1 MVWRNLSIAHHKNYQ
16 HLLIDGSS
24 QLGLNLSTDQL
35 DSLLGYLE
43 LMLKWNKA
51 RNLTAIHSYSEGIKK
66 HLLDSL
72 SILSFVRKGKILDVG
87 SGAGLPGIVIALM
100 RDDVSVTSIDS
111 VGKKCRFMEH
121 AKLNLGLKN
130 FNVVND
136 RVENFGANACF
147 NQIVSRAFATFEDT
161 KKLTNHL
168 ICSNGEYLFM
178 KGKHYKMES
187 ISEDFIENKVNVP
200 FVSEE
205 RFNIQMKA

>member
-1 MVWRNLSIAHHKNYQ
+1 MQKHKD
-16 HLLIDGSS
+16 LLIEGSTK
-24 QLGLNLSTDQL
+24 LGIELSVEKIEK
-35 DSLLGYLE
+35 LLHYLE
-43 LMLKWNKA
+43 LIIKWNKVH
-51 RNLTAIHSYSEGIKK
+51 NLTAIDDPSEGVKK

-72 SILSFVRKGKILDVG
+72 SILSFIKKGRILDVG

-100 RDDVSVTSIDS
+100 RDDVGVTSIDS

-121 AKLNLGLKN
+121 ARLDLNLTN

-136 RVENFGANACF
+136 RVEIYNTNECF

-161 KKLTNHL
+161 KKLTSHL
-168 ICSNGEYLFM
+168 ICPEGEYLFM

-205 RFNIQMKA
+205 RFIIQMKA

>member
-1 MVWRNLSIAHHKNYQ
+1 LSNAFQAERQILTEGA
-16 HLLIDGSS
+16 S
-24 QLGLNLSTDQL
+24 QLGLTISQQKIEQL
-35 DSLLGYLE
+35 VNYLDLL
-43 LMLKWNKA
+43 LKWNKVH
-51 RNLTAIHSYSEGIKK
+51 NLTAIDNRSEGVKK

-72 SILSFVRKGKILDVG
+72 SVLSFVKKGTILDVG

-100 RDDVSVTSIDS
+100 RDDVNVTSIDS

-121 AKLNLGLKN
+121 AKINLDVKN

-136 RVENFGANACF
+136 RVEIYKTEECF

-161 KKLTNHL
+161 KKLTAHL
-168 ICSNGEYLFM
+168 ICPEGEYLFM

-205 RFNIQMKA
+205 RFIIQMKA

>member
-1 MVWRNLSIAHHKNYQ
+1 MQKHKD
-16 HLLIDGSS
+16 LLIEGSTK
-24 QLGLNLSTDQL
+24 LGIELSVEKIEK
-35 DSLLGYLE
+35 LLHYLE
-43 LMLKWNKA
+43 LIIKWNKVH
-51 RNLTAIHSYSEGIKK
+51 NLTAIDDPSEGVKK

-72 SILSFVRKGKILDVG
+72 SILSFIKKGRILDVG

-100 RDDVSVTSIDS
+100 RDDVVVTSIDS

-121 AKLNLGLKN
+121 ARLDLNLEN
-130 FNVVND
+130 FNVVNN
-136 RVENFGANACF
+136 RVEIHKANECF

-161 KKLTNHL
+161 KRLTAHL
-168 ICSNGEYLFM
+168 ICPEGEYLFM

-205 RFNIQMKA
+205 RFIIQMKA

>member
-1 MVWRNLSIAHHKNYQ
+1 MQKHKD
-16 HLLIDGSS
+16 LLIEGSTK
-24 QLGLNLSTDQL
+24 LGIELSVEKIEK
-35 DSLLGYLE
+35 LLHYLE
-43 LMLKWNKA
+43 LIIKWNKVH
-51 RNLTAIHSYSEGIKK
+51 NLTAIDDPSEGVKK

-72 SILSFVRKGKILDVG
+72 SILSFIKKGKILDVG

-100 RDDVSVTSIDS
+100 RDDIDVTSIDS

-121 AKLNLGLKN
+121 ARLDLNLIN

-136 RVENFGANACF
+136 RVEIYNTNECF
-147 NQIVSRAFATFEDT
+147 NQIVSRAFATFKDT
-161 KKLTNHL
+161 KKLTAHL
-168 ICSNGEYLFM
+168 ICHEGEYLFM

-205 RFNIQMKA
+205 RFIIQMKA

>member
-72 SILSFVRKGKILDVG
+72 SILSFIKKGKILDVG

-100 RDDVSVTSIDS
+100 RDDVDVTSIDS

-121 AKLNLGLKN
+121 ARLDLNLTN

-136 RVENFGANACF
+136 RVEIYKTNECF
-147 NQIVSRAFATFEDT
+147 NQIVSRAFASFEDT
-161 KKLTNHL
+161 KKLTSHL
-168 ICSNGEYLFM
+168 ICPEGEYLFM

-187 ISEDFIENKVNVP
+187 ISVDFIENKVNVP

-205 RFNIQMKA
+205 RFIIQMKV

>member
-1 MVWRNLSIAHHKNYQ
+1 MQKHKD
-16 HLLIDGSS
+16 LLIEGSTK
-24 QLGLNLSTDQL
+24 LGIELSVEKIEK
-35 DSLLGYLE
+35 LLHYLE
-43 LMLKWNKA
+43 LIIKWNKVH
-51 RNLTAIHSYSEGIKK
+51 NLTAIDDPSEGVKK

-72 SILSFVRKGKILDVG
+72 SILSFIKKGRILDVG

-100 RDDVSVTSIDS
+100 RDDVGVTSIDS

-121 AKLNLGLKN
+121 ARLDLNLIN

-136 RVENFGANACF
+136 RVEIYKANECF
-147 NQIVSRAFATFEDT
+147 NQIVSRAFATFKDT
-161 KKLTNHL
+161 KKLTAHL
-168 ICSNGEYLFM
+168 ICPEGEYLFM

-205 RFNIQMKA
+205 RFIIQMKA

>member
-1 MVWRNLSIAHHKNYQ
+1 MQKHKN
-16 HLLIDGSS
+16 LLIEGSTK
-24 QLGLNLSTDQL
+24 LGIELSVEKIEK
-35 DSLLGYLE
+35 LLHYLE
-43 LMLKWNKA
+43 LIIKWNKVH
-51 RNLTAIHSYSEGIKK
+51 NLTAIDDPSEGVKK

-72 SILSFVRKGKILDVG
+72 SILSFIKKGKILDVG

-100 RDDVSVTSIDS
+100 RDDIDVTSIDS

-121 AKLNLGLKN
+121 ARLDLNLTN
-130 FNVVND
+130 FN
-136 RVENFGANACF
+136 ECF

-161 KKLTNHL
+161 KKLTAHL
-168 ICSNGEYLFM
+168 ICPEGEYLFM

-205 RFNIQMKA
+205 RFIIQMKA

>member
-1 MVWRNLSIAHHKNYQ
+1 MQKHKD
-16 HLLIDGSS
+16 LLIEGSTK
-24 QLGLNLSTDQL
+24 LGIELSVEKIEK
-35 DSLLGYLE
+35 LLHYLE
-43 LMLKWNKA
+43 LIIKWNKVH
-51 RNLTAIHSYSEGIKK
+51 NLTAIDDPSEGVKK

-72 SILSFVRKGKILDVG
+72 SILSFIKKGRILDVG

-100 RDDVSVTSIDS
+100 RDDVGVTSIDS

-121 AKLNLGLKN
+121 ARLELNLIN

-136 RVENFGANACF
+136 RVEIYKANECF
-147 NQIVSRAFATFEDT
+147 NQIVSRAFATFKDT
-161 KKLTNHL
+161 KKLTAHL
-168 ICSNGEYLFM
+168 ICPEGEYLFM

-205 RFNIQMKA
+205 RFIIQMKA

>member
-1 MVWRNLSIAHHKNYQ
+1 LVWRNLSIAHHKNYQ

-136 RVENFGANACF
+136 RVENFGANVCF
-147 NQIVSRAFATFEDT
+147 NQIVSRAFANFSDT
-161 KKLTNHL
+161 KKFTNHL
-168 ICSNGEYLFM
+168 ICPKGEYLFM
-178 KGKHYKMES
+178 KGKHYKMETMS
-187 ISEDFIENKVNVP
+187 DDYIENKINVP

-205 RFNIQMKA
+205 RYIIQMKA

>member
-1 MVWRNLSIAHHKNYQ
+1 MQKHKD
-16 HLLIDGSS
+16 LLIEGSTK
-24 QLGLNLSTDQL
+24 LGIELSVEKIEK
-35 DSLLGYLE
+35 LLHYLE
-43 LMLKWNKA
+43 LIIKWNKVH
-51 RNLTAIHSYSEGIKK
+51 NLTAIDDPSEGVKK

-72 SILSFVRKGKILDVG
+72 SILSFIKKGKILDVG

-100 RDDVSVTSIDS
+100 RDDIDVTSIDS

-121 AKLNLGLKN
+121 ARLDLNLTN

-136 RVENFGANACF
+136 RVEIYKANECF
-147 NQIVSRAFATFEDT
+147 NQIVSRAFATFKDT
-161 KKLTNHL
+161 KKLTAHL
-168 ICSNGEYLFM
+168 ICPEGEYLFM

-205 RFNIQMKA
+205 RFIIQMKA

>member
-1 MVWRNLSIAHHKNYQ
+1 MQKNKD
-16 HLLIDGSS
+16 LLIEGSTK
-24 QLGLNLSTDQL
+24 LGIELSVEKIEK
-35 DSLLGYLE
+35 LLHYLE
-43 LMLKWNKA
+43 LIIKWNKVH
-51 RNLTAIHSYSEGIKK
+51 NLTAIDDPSEGVKK

-72 SILSFVRKGKILDVG
+72 SILSFIKKGRILDVG

-100 RDDVSVTSIDS
+100 RDDVGVTSIDS

-121 AKLNLGLKN
+121 ARLDLNLIN

-136 RVENFGANACF
+136 RVEIYNTNECF
-147 NQIVSRAFATFEDT
+147 NQIVSRAFATFKDT
-161 KKLTNHL
+161 KKLTAHL
-168 ICSNGEYLFM
+168 ICPEGEYLFM

-205 RFNIQMKA
+205 RFIIQMKA

>member
-1 MVWRNLSIAHHKNYQ
+1 MQKHKD
-16 HLLIDGSS
+16 LLIEGSTK
-24 QLGLNLSTDQL
+24 LGIELSVEKIEK
-35 DSLLGYLE
+35 LLHYLE
-43 LMLKWNKA
+43 LIIKWNKVH
-51 RNLTAIHSYSEGIKK
+51 NLTAIDDPSEGVKK

-72 SILSFVRKGKILDVG
+72 SILSFIKKGRILDVG

-100 RDDVSVTSIDS
+100 RDDVGVTSIDS

-121 AKLNLGLKN
+121 ARLDLNLIN

-136 RVENFGANACF
+136 RVEIYNTNDCF

-161 KKLTNHL
+161 KKLTAHL
-168 ICSNGEYLFM
+168 ICPEGEYLFM

-205 RFNIQMKA
+205 RFIIQMKA

>member
-1 MVWRNLSIAHHKNYQ
+1 MSNAFQAERQILTEGA
-16 HLLIDGSS
+16 S
-24 QLGLNLSTDQL
+24 QLGLTISQQKIEQL
-35 DSLLGYLE
+35 VNYLDLL
-43 LMLKWNKA
+43 LKWNKVH
-51 RNLTAIHSYSEGIKK
+51 NLTAIDNRSEGVKK
-66 HLLDSL
+66 HILDSL
-72 SILSFVRKGKILDVG
+72 SVLSFVKKGTILDVG

-100 RDDVSVTSIDS
+100 RDDVNVTSIDS

-121 AKLNLGLKN
+121 AKINLDVKN

-136 RVENFGANACF
+136 RVEIYKTEECF

-161 KKLTNHL
+161 KKLTAHL
-168 ICSNGEYLFM
+168 ICPEGEYLFM

-205 RFNIQMKA
+205 RFIIQMKA

>member
-1 MVWRNLSIAHHKNYQ
+1 MKIIIEGA
-16 HLLIDGSS
+16 
-24 QLGLNLSTDQL
+24 QLGLTISQQKIEQL
-35 DSLLGYLE
+35 VNYLDLL
-43 LMLKWNKA
+43 LKWNKIH
-51 RNLTAIHSYSEGIKK
+51 NLTAIDNLSEGVKK

-72 SILSFVRKGKILDVG
+72 SVLSFVKKGRILDVG

-100 RDDVSVTSIDS
+100 RDDVDVTSIDS
-111 VGKKCRFMEH
+111 VGKKTRFMEH
-121 AKLNLGLKN
+121 AKINLELEN

-136 RVENFGANACF
+136 RVEKYNTNECF

-161 KKLTNHL
+161 KKLTAHL
-168 ICSNGEYLFM
+168 ICPKGEYLFM

-205 RFNIQMKA
+205 RFIIQMKA

>member
-1 MVWRNLSIAHHKNYQ
+1 MQKHKD
-16 HLLIDGSS
+16 LLIKGSTK
-24 QLGLNLSTDQL
+24 LGIELSMEKIEK
-35 DSLLGYLE
+35 LLHYLE
-43 LMLKWNKA
+43 LIIKWNKVH
-51 RNLTAIHSYSEGIKK
+51 NLTAINDPSEGVKK

-72 SILSFVRKGKILDVG
+72 SILSFIKKGKILDVG

-100 RDDVSVTSIDS
+100 RDDIDVTSLDS

-121 AKLNLGLKN
+121 ARLDLNLTN

-136 RVENFGANACF
+136 RVEIYNTNECF

-161 KKLTNHL
+161 KKLTAHL
-168 ICSNGEYLFM
+168 ICPEGEYLFM

-187 ISEDFIENKVNVP
+187 ISGDFIENKVNVP

-205 RFNIQMKA
+205 RFIIQMKA

>member
-1 MVWRNLSIAHHKNYQ
+1 MQKHKD
-16 HLLIDGSS
+16 LLIEGSTK
-24 QLGLNLSTDQL
+24 LGIELSVEKIEK
-35 DSLLGYLE
+35 LLHYLE
-43 LMLKWNKA
+43 LIIKWNKVH
-51 RNLTAIHSYSEGIKK
+51 NLTAIDDPSEGVKK

-72 SILSFVRKGKILDVG
+72 SILSFIKKGRILDVG

-100 RDDVSVTSIDS
+100 RDDVGVTSIDS

-121 AKLNLGLKN
+121 ARLDLNLIN

-136 RVENFGANACF
+136 RVEMYNTNECF

-161 KKLTNHL
+161 KKLTAHL
-168 ICSNGEYLFM
+168 ICPEGEYLFM

-205 RFNIQMKA
+205 RFIIQMKA

>member
-1 MVWRNLSIAHHKNYQ
+1 MQKHKD
-16 HLLIDGSS
+16 LLIEGSTK
-24 QLGLNLSTDQL
+24 LGIELSVEKIEK
-35 DSLLGYLE
+35 LLHYLE
-43 LMLKWNKA
+43 LIIKWNKVH
-51 RNLTAIHSYSEGIKK
+51 NLTAIDDPSEGVKK

-72 SILSFVRKGKILDVG
+72 SILSFIKKGKILDVG

-100 RDDVSVTSIDS
+100 RDDVDVTSIDS

-121 AKLNLGLKN
+121 ARLDLNLTN

-136 RVENFGANACF
+136 RVEIYNTNECF

-161 KKLTNHL
+161 KKLTAHL
-168 ICSNGEYLFM
+168 ICPEGEYLFM

-205 RFNIQMKA
+205 RFIIQMKA

>member
-1 MVWRNLSIAHHKNYQ
+1 MQKHKD
-16 HLLIDGSS
+16 LLIEGSTK
-24 QLGLNLSTDQL
+24 LGIELSVEKIEK
-35 DSLLGYLE
+35 LLHYLE
-43 LMLKWNKA
+43 LIIKWNKVH
-51 RNLTAIHSYSEGIKK
+51 NLTAIDDPSEGVKK

-72 SILSFVRKGKILDVG
+72 SILSFIKKGRILDVG

-100 RDDVSVTSIDS
+100 RDDVGVTSIDS

-121 AKLNLGLKN
+121 AKLDLNLIN

-136 RVENFGANACF
+136 RVEIYNTNECF

-161 KKLTNHL
+161 KKLTAHL
-168 ICSNGEYLFM
+168 ICPEGEYLFM

-205 RFNIQMKA
+205 RFIIQMKA

>member
-1 MVWRNLSIAHHKNYQ
+1 MQKHKD
-16 HLLIDGSS
+16 LLIEGSTK
-24 QLGLNLSTDQL
+24 LGIELSVEKIEK
-35 DSLLGYLE
+35 LLHYLE
-43 LMLKWNKA
+43 LIIKWNKVH
-51 RNLTAIHSYSEGIKK
+51 NLTAIDDPSEGVKK

-72 SILSFVRKGKILDVG
+72 SILSFIKKGRILDVG

-100 RDDVSVTSIDS
+100 RDDVGVTSIDS

-121 AKLNLGLKN
+121 ARLDLNLIN

-136 RVENFGANACF
+136 RVEIYKANECF

-161 KKLTNHL
+161 KKLTAHL
-168 ICSNGEYLFM
+168 ICPEGEYLFM

-205 RFNIQMKA
+205 RFIIQMKA